1 MDGACGV
8 VVIAIVVV
16 ISVDVTLCAGTPIG
30 TDSAE
35 EGTMPYIE

>member
-16 ISVDVTLCAGTPIG
+16 VSVDVAICAGTPIG

-35 EGTMPYIE
+35 DDTTPYIE